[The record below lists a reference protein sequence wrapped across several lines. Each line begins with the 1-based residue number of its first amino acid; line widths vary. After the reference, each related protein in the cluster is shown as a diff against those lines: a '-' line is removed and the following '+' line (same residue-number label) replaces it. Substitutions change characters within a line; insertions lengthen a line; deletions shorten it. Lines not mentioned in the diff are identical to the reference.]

1 MSGGAFDYKQYVLDE
16 IIEKIESVIEES
28 EMEKPPKVKRLG
40 IACYRI
46 ISETC
51 KASTGYY
58 RSFTDINEAI
68 RFYADN
74 GYIICE
80 DKVNEG
86 LRYVLLEDPK
96 QDYGNIEIYE
106 YIYEEYEDGNYY
118 AEYSDK
124 TINEFKKGLD
134 LIKKANVY
142 INRIDYLISGDDGE
156 ESFHNRLS
164 EDMNKIQ

>member
-1 MSGGAFDYKQYVLDE
+1 MSGGAFDYKQYILDE
-16 IIEKIESVIEES
+16 IIEKIESVIKES
-28 EMEKPPKVKRLG
+28 EMEKPPKVKHLG
-40 IACYRI
+40 VACYRI
-46 ISETC
+46 ISKTC
-51 KASTGYY
+51 KASTGHY
-58 RSFTDINEAI
+58 RNFIDINEAV
-68 RFYADN
+68 RFYTDN

-80 DKVNEG
+80 DKVKEG

-118 AEYSDK
+118 TEYSDE